1 MSCVRSIESFHRKL
15 CAKIVLL
22 HIYEHQYVVFSLV
35 KQRWFLKTGQ
45 SMASEQSTNIAT
57 DFEVLAEGDVPGASV
72 TNKDDDSSTTTKR
85 CRDSLWK
92 GQYCCVPLCHHSSG
106 ESVERKLL
114 SSGRISFHS
123 FLNLSWASINK
134 ERTTTTSQKAAI

>member
-1 MSCVRSIESFHRKL
+1 
-15 CAKIVLL
+15 
-22 HIYEHQYVVFSLV
+22 
-35 KQRWFLKTGQ
+35 
-45 SMASEQSTNIAT
+45 MASGESANIAA
-57 DFEVLAEGDVPGASV
+57 DFEVLAEGLPGVSV

-114 SSGRISFHS
+114 NSGRISFHS
-123 FLNLSWASINK
+123 FPNLSTDREKA
-134 ERTTTTSQKAAI
+134 QKWIVKIR